1 MDCSYPYRNPP
12 PSLRMPVG
20 ISPIKDV
27 IHAHSRSVFQVA
39 DDDIVCA
46 QRVNVRRFC
55 LFSDT
60 LMQFK
65 RATLDLS
72 KPFCVHFCGE
82 LAVDTGG
89 PKRELFCL
97 FRQEMPKQSSLF
109 AETSE
114 GLAIVSAVNTC
125 EFKTVG
131 KILAAMIFLGGSPP
145 QCFVPAIADFIVYDE
160 VRSVPDIG
168 CVQDYSVR
176 SALITVNSGGI
187 VSIYLLVGM

>member
-1 MDCSYPYRNPP
+1 MSGGP
-12 PSLRMPVG
+12 
-20 ISPIKDV
+20 
-27 IHAHSRSVFQVA
+27 
-39 DDDIVCA
+39 
-46 QRVNVRRFC
+46 
-55 LFSDT
+55 SDT

-109 AETSE
+109 TETSE
-114 GLAIVSAVNTC
+114 GLAIVHNALAVNTC

-131 KILAAMIFLGGSPP
+131 KILAAMGGSPP
-145 QCFVPAIADFIVYDE
+145 QCFVPNFIVYDE
-160 VRSVPDIG
+160 V
-168 CVQDYSVR
+168 
-176 SALITVNSGGI
+176 
-187 VSIYLLVGM
+187 